1 LEILEKKTMSL
12 MHWSRPK
19 NPLGPVSPDS
29 EVSRP
34 LRVAS
39 LILRAVFIASLVVVT
54 LRVSMPQS
62 ETIWTAY
69 ETPADLIRIVLGVA
83 LCVWFAV
90 QLLAMPKDA
99 QAHRMWIY
107 LGLAAVPFAVIC
119 IVGIW

>member
-1 LEILEKKTMSL
+1 MSL

-83 LCVWFAV
+83 LCAWFAV

-99 QAHRMWIY
+99 RAHRMWIY

>member
-1 LEILEKKTMSL
+1 MSL

-19 NPLGPVSPDS
+19 NPLGPMSPDS

-39 LILRAVFIASLVVVT
+39 LILRAVFIASLVIVT

-69 ETPADLIRIVLGVA
+69 ETPGDLIRIVLGVA

-90 QLLAMPKDA
+90 QLLATPKDA
-99 QAHRMWIY
+99 QAHRIWIY